1 VETRSNSPSSVHPAM
16 DAGEIID
23 GIPVGVAVLDTDLKF
38 QGMNKALEA
47 LTGFDREEAGGIP
60 CRYIMRNNL
69 CLTNCPAK
77 EALKSEETVRVEG
90 NIINRA
96 REKIPVM
103 ITVSPIKDA
112 KGELIGLIET
122 LEDISLV
129 QELDKQVHIGHDF
142 GDLIGHSPQMHKVFN
157 LLPIIAQT
165 DSSVLIMGETGTGK
179 DLIAS
184 VIHRLSQRVQGTFI
198 KVNCGALPETLLES
212 ELFGHTRGAFT
223 GAVRDKPGRF
233 QLAHN
238 GTIFLTEIGDLHLG
252 LQVKLLTVLDDKEV
266 FPVGATKS
274 VKADV
279 RIIAGTHRNLQS
291 MVQQGTFRED
301 LLFRLN
307 VVRIDVPP
315 LRDREQDVRLL
326 MEHFLNHF
334 KKKFKK
340 NMKGFSP
347 QTIEILTTYP
357 YPGNVRELRNI
368 VEYASNICPEGT
380 IQPDHLPEYL
390 QGTTFDFPASA
401 PAASPA
407 DKTQGKLRPQE
418 RSMRDLAD
426 EALDWKHMERRMISE
441 ALLQSRGNR
450 TKAAELLG
458 WGRSTLWRKMKQ
470 YGLI

>member
-1 VETRSNSPSSVHPAM
+1 M

-23 GIPVGVAVLDTDLKF
+23 GIPVGVAVLDTDFKF
-38 QGMNKALEA
+38 QAMNKALEA
-47 LTGFDREEAGGIP
+47 LTGFSREEAVGIP
-60 CRYIMRNNL
+60 CRYIVRNNL

-90 NIINRA
+90 DIINRA
-96 REKIPVM
+96 RKKIPVM

-142 GDLIGHSPQMHKVFN
+142 GGLIGHSPQMHKVFN

-184 VIHRLSQRVQGTFI
+184 VIHRLSQRVQGMFI

-266 FPVGATKS
+266 FPVGATRS
-274 VKADV
+274 VKANV
-279 RIIAGTHRNLQS
+279 RVVAGTHRDLKS

-315 LRDREQDVRLL
+315 LRDRGQDVRLL

-334 KKKFKK
+334 KKKFKR
-340 NMKGFSP
+340 NIKGF
-347 QTIEILTTYP
+347 Q
-357 YPGNVRELRNI
+357 
-368 VEYASNICPEGT
+368 EGT

-390 QGTTFDFPASA
+390 EGDTFDFPTSD
-401 PAASPA
+401 PAAGFA
-407 DKTQGKLRPQE
+407 DKTQAKVRPQE
-418 RSMRDLAD
+418 RFIRDLAD
-426 EALDWKHMERRMISE
+426 EALDWRHMERRMISE

-450 TKAAELLG
+450 TRAAELLG

-470 YGLI
+470 YSLI